1 MLVARDP
8 LTDTFVNAFD
18 YKHMSPEERPNGLL
32 CPGVCFDGTPC
43 TAPVTPAALSSEHKH
58 PYFRVGRIDNHID
71 GCTEGA
77 TRVDPRTQQLLLT
90 SIKGRRRPAAL
101 IGWCTSRFDAPRV
114 RQLGQFRE
122 ARTPLIRLS
131 VIADPHQHR
140 LETGHSPSSVG
151 CAKPSWTTHAASLM
165 TMTP

>member
-8 LTDTFVNAFD
+8 LTNTFVNAFD

-77 TRVDPRTQQLLLT
+77 TRVDPPDTAVVT
-90 SIKGRRRPAAL
+90 DEHKGQE
-101 IGWCTSRFDAPRV
+101 APRGV
-114 RQLGQFRE
+114 FNCLC
-122 ARTPLIRLS
+122 IRHF
-131 VIADPHQHR
+131 V
-140 LETGHSPSSVG
+140 
-151 CAKPSWTTHAASLM
+151 
-165 TMTP
+165 

>member
-77 TRVDPRTQQLLLT
+77 TRVDP
-90 SIKGRRRPAAL
+90 P
-101 IGWCTSRFDAPRV
+101 
-114 RQLGQFRE
+114 
-122 ARTPLIRLS
+122 
-131 VIADPHQHR
+131 
-140 LETGHSPSSVG
+140 GHSSCYAG
-151 CAKPSWTTHAASLM
+151 F
-165 TMTP
+165 